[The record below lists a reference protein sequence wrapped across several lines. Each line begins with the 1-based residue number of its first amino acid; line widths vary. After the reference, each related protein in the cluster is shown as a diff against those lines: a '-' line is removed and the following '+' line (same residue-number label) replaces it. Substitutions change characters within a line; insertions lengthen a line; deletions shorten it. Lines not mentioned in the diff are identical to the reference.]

1 MTEASPRATC
11 TCSGCLAKVKRCWP
25 TRAARGNR
33 CLQSSFSSRQHL
45 TQNYL
50 NHFRPMLASRTFQ
63 RIRPFEAIRAHNLHL
78 PAVIALG
85 TEDRNSPNSRPIGK
99 HTFDDCSNF
108 RLQTGISRV
117 LHLHRNCHTPENI
130 TVFPATANPVS
141 SCGDSARTATP
152 RRSMIGAYGDTGRC
166 HS

>member
-1 MTEASPRATC
+1 MLLCYSGSIGNDGGQPKGYLHVFRMSSESQEMLADELEITSPRGLVNQSEAL
-11 TCSGCLAKVKRCWP
+11 LARVFQRP
-25 TRAARGNR
+25 TWTPVQPPELR
-33 CLQSSFSSRQHL
+33 SSIKPSSRQHL

-99 HTFDDCSNF
+99 HMFDDRSNF

-117 LHLHRNCHTPENI
+117 LQLH
-130 TVFPATANPVS
+130 
-141 SCGDSARTATP
+141 
-152 RRSMIGAYGDTGRC
+152 
-166 HS
+166 